1 MPVQRISKSF
11 KDISASFQV
20 NPLTNDLIAIKNTTA
35 IARSLR
41 NLVLTTPGERFFNE
55 NLGSQVNNL
64 LFENVDDVT
73 AMSVRQEIINV
84 IENYEPR
91 VKLLTVSVNANIDT
105 YSMDVVIAYQVIG
118 IDIPPQELSF
128 VLIPTR

>member
-1 MPVQRISKSF
+1 M
-11 KDISASFQV
+11 SFQV
-20 NPLTNDLIAIKNTTA
+20 NPLTDDLIAIKNQTA

-55 NLGSQVNNL
+55 ELGSQVGNL

-73 AMSVRQEIINV
+73 AMSIRSEIINV

-91 VKLLTVSVNANIDT
+91 VNLIKVGVNANIDN
-105 YSMDVVIAYQVIG
+105 YSMDVKITYQIIG
-118 IDIPPQELSF
+118 IELPVQELSF

>member
-1 MPVQRISKSF
+1 MPVQRISKTF
-11 KDISASFQV
+11 KDVSASFKV
-20 NPLTNDLIAIKNTTA
+20 NPLTNDLIAIKNETA

-55 NLGSQVNNL
+55 NLVSQVNNL
-64 LFENVDDVT
+64 LFENVDAVT
-73 AMSVRQEIINV
+73 AMSVRTEIISV
-84 IENYEPR
+84 IENYEQR
-91 VKLLTVSVNANIDT
+91 VKLLKVSVNANIDS
-105 YSMDVVIAYQVIG
+105 YNMDVRIVYQVIG

>member
-11 KDISASFQV
+11 KDVSASFKV
-20 NPLTNDLIAIKNTTA
+20 NPLTNDLIAIKNETA

-64 LFENVDDVT
+64 LFENVDDIT
-73 AMSVRQEIINV
+73 AVSVRTEIINV

-91 VKLLTVSVNANIDT
+91 VKLLNVSVNANIDS
-105 YSMDVVIAYQVIG
+105 YSMDVRIVYQVIG

>member
-11 KDISASFQV
+11 KDISMSFQV
-20 NPLTNDLIAIKNTTA
+20 NPLTNALIAITNTTA

-64 LFENVDDVT
+64 LFENVDDIT
-73 AMSVRQEIINV
+73 AVSVRSEIINV

-91 VKLLTVSVNANIDT
+91 VKLIKVSVNANIDS
-105 YSMDVVIAYQVIG
+105 YNMDVRIVYQVIG

>member
-11 KDISASFQV
+11 KDVSASFKV
-20 NPLTNDLIAIKNTTA
+20 NPLTNDLIAIKNETA

-41 NLVLTTPGERFFNE
+41 NLVLTTPGERFFNNE
-55 NLGSQVNNL
+55 IGSQVNNL
-64 LFENVDDVT
+64 LFNNVDDVT
-73 AMSVRQEIINV
+73 AVSVRNEIINV

-91 VKLLTVSVNANIDT
+91 VELGDVSVNANIDA
-105 YSMDVVIAYQVIG
+105 YEMDVKINYKIIG
-118 IDIPPQELSF
+118 IDVPTQELTF

>member
-1 MPVQRISKSF
+1 M
-11 KDISASFQV
+11 SFQV
-20 NPLTNDLIAIKNTTA
+20 NPLTNDLIAIKNATA

-64 LFENVDDVT
+64 LFENVDDIT
-73 AMSVRQEIINV
+73 AMSVRSEIISV

-91 VKLLTVSVNANIDT
+91 VKLLRVSVRANIDD
-105 YSMDVVIAYQVIG
+105 YNMDVIIAYEIVG
-118 IDIPPQELSF
+118 VDIPPQELSF

>member
-1 MPVQRISKSF
+1 VPVQRISKSF
-11 KDISASFQV
+11 KDVSASFKV
-20 NPLTNDLIAIKNTTA
+20 NPLTNDLIAITNTTA

-64 LFENVDDVT
+64 LFESVDDVT
-73 AMSVRQEIINV
+73 ALSVRTEIISV

-91 VKLLTVSVNANIDT
+91 VKLLKVSVNANIDS
-105 YSMDVVIAYQVIG
+105 YNMDVRIVYQVIG

>member
-11 KDISASFQV
+11 KDISMSFQV
-20 NPLTNDLIAIKNTTA
+20 NPLTDDLIVIKNATA

-64 LFENVDDVT
+64 LFENVDDIT
-73 AMSVRQEIINV
+73 AMSVRSEIISV

-91 VKLLTVSVNANIDT
+91 VKLLKVSVNANIDS
-105 YSMDVVIAYQVIG
+105 YNMDVRIVYQVIG

>member
-11 KDISASFQV
+11 KDISMSFQV
-20 NPLTNDLIAIKNTTA
+20 NPLTNDLIAITNTTA

-64 LFENVDDVT
+64 LFENVDDIT
-73 AMSVRQEIINV
+73 AMSVRSEIISV

-91 VKLLTVSVNANIDT
+91 VKLLKVSVNANIDD
-105 YSMDVVIAYQVIG
+105 YNMDVRIVYQVIG

>member
-1 MPVQRISKSF
+1 MPIQRISRSF
-11 KDISASFQV
+11 KDISMSFEV
-20 NPLTNDLIAIKNTTA
+20 NPLTDDLIAIKNQTA

-55 NLGSQVNNL
+55 ELGSQVNNL

-73 AMSVRQEIINV
+73 AMSIRSEIINV
-84 IENYEPR
+84 IQNYEPR
-91 VKLLTVSVNANIDT
+91 VNLGEVEVNADIDA
-105 YSMDVVIAYQVIG
+105 YQMDVTINYTIVG
-118 IDIPPQELSF
+118 IDAPAQELSF

>member
-1 MPVQRISKSF
+1 M
-11 KDISASFQV
+11 SFQV
-20 NPLTNDLIAIKNTTA
+20 NPLTNDLIAITNTTA

-73 AMSVRQEIINV
+73 AMSVRSEIINV

-91 VKLLTVSVNANIDT
+91 VKLMKVSVNANIDG
-105 YSMDVVIAYQVIG
+105 YNMDVRIVYQVIG

>member
-11 KDISASFQV
+11 KDISMSFQV
-20 NPLTNDLIAIKNTTA
+20 NPLTNDLIAIKNATA

-64 LFENVDDVT
+64 LFENVDDIT
-73 AMSVRQEIINV
+73 AMSVRSEIISV

-91 VKLLTVSVNANIDT
+91 VKLIKVSVNANIDS
-105 YSMDVVIAYQVIG
+105 YNMDVLIVYEVVG